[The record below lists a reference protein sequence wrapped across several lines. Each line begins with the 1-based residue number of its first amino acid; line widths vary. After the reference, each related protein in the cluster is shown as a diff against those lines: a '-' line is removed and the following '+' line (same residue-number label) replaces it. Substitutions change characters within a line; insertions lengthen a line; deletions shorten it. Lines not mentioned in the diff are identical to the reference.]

1 MILIQ
6 FAMSVMYEVKI
17 PLHFSPPNTGHA
29 MISSLCELADNWT
42 SRKVDCSLKLCC
54 KISLTDV

>member
-42 SRKVDCSLKLCC
+42 SSKVDWQ
-54 KISLTDV
+54 IQVQP